1 MLKFPSHVPDRKNA
15 NNTNRHAKAAISMDL
30 SKAFDSIPHNLL
42 LAKLS
47 AYGISDLSLRLVQSN
62 LQDRHQR
69 VEIEDITSDKIIVT
83 KGVPQGSVLGP
94 LLFNI
99 FLSDLLNF
107 VKVAKMSNADDNQL
121 YYSHQDPNIVE
132 DSYY

>member
-1 MLKFPSHVPDRKNA
+1 MPTTPIATPRQQYQW
-15 NNTNRHAKAAISMDL
+15 I
-30 SKAFDSIPHNLL
+30 
-42 LAKLS
+42 LAKPSILFHTTFS
-47 AYGISDLSLRLVQSN
+47 WPSFRRMEYLITVYGSFMSN

-69 VEIEDITSDKIIVT
+69 VKIEDITSDKIIVT